1 MYWILM
7 IRICSVLGCTGG
19 EMETKYM
26 DYYSCGSAGYA
37 QVSKVWNDLTEYFGT
52 KLMNEYV
59 YMVSIHCDKRQ
70 KNIEAAWLMNH

>member
-1 MYWILM
+1 
-7 IRICSVLGCTGG
+7 
-19 EMETKYM
+19 M

-37 QVSKVWNDLTEYFGT
+37 QVSKVWNDLTEDFGT

-59 YMVSIHCDKRQ
+59 YMVSFHCDKRQ